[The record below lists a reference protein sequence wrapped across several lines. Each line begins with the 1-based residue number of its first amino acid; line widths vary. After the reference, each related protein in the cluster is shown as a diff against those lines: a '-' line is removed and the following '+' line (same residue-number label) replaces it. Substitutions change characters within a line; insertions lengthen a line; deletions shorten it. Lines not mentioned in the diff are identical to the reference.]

1 MGMLGAGL
9 SAMGDTLGKY
19 AMQRISSDEAL
30 AREKSLADYK
40 IEMQEKMEARAA
52 EIYAK
57 KVGTA
62 RTAAQGSLQGRIDE
76 STRLPG
82 LLSLQ
87 AESESVFNRG
97 GPPGGPVIRGGEV
110 TTEMALA
117 DLNAADRDIYK
128 RNIEENIAY
137 AKGLK
142 PSASQIEAETYH
154 QLRSTDAET
163 AKKFG
168 TELKNEAEI
177 AKLLRPEKA
186 DTKFFHRERTGEIV
200 AVTATGEVVTLKQGV
215 EPPTKDKEGKLTS
228 TQKSNNDEIDLA
240 RKQVR
245 IWQEKNPKTTIF
257 PSEMHATV
265 SKANQ
270 RKTGADPQFDIFAQ
284 NIGEGRTQ
292 RELQA
297 QLQDGTA
304 AKGNTSATGVGKPP
318 HPADRYKRKP

>member
-1 MGMLGAGL
+1 MASWGMLGAGL

-142 PSASQIEAETYH
+142 PSASQIEAETY
-154 QLRSTDAET
+154 RSC
-163 AKKFG
+163 G
-168 TELKNEAEI
+168 
-177 AKLLRPEKA
+177 RPM
-186 DTKFFHRERTGEIV
+186 
-200 AVTATGEVVTLKQGV
+200 LKQ
-215 EPPTKDKEGKLTS
+215 PS
-228 TQKSNNDEIDLA
+228 
-240 RKQVR
+240 VR
-245 IWQEKNPKTTIF
+245 YRAE
-257 PSEMHATV
+257 E
-265 SKANQ
+265 
-270 RKTGADPQFDIFAQ
+270 RGGDC
-284 NIGEGRTQ
+284 
-292 RELQA
+292 
-297 QLQDGTA
+297 
-304 AKGNTSATGVGKPP
+304 
-318 HPADRYKRKP
+318 